1 MWTRRYKK
9 LPADVLAELCE
20 QFRKEI
26 VPLCLENKFSLHQVF
41 EYTRNNDEH
50 KYKTLSQLWSTYF
63 GKVYLRCCFRGGRI
77 SKETAK
83 HLQEE

>member
-9 LPADVLAELCE
+9 LPADVLAKLCE

-50 KYKTLSQLWSTYF
+50 KYRILSQL
-63 GKVYLRCCFRGGRI
+63 
-77 SKETAK
+77 
-83 HLQEE
+83 